1 MPSWHWAAFFLNIK
15 DLRYISQKIRD
26 CNPGL
31 FQIVGGQIA
40 TVMADLIL
48 EATGVD
54 CVGLYEGEKT
64 ILALVQILQEK
75 FRFSN
80 RSQRMSFRS

>member
-54 CVGLYEGEKT
+54 CVGLLRRGKNHSRVGSDSAGKRGLEKN
-64 ILALVQILQEK
+64 K
-75 FRFSN
+75 
-80 RSQRMSFRS
+80 